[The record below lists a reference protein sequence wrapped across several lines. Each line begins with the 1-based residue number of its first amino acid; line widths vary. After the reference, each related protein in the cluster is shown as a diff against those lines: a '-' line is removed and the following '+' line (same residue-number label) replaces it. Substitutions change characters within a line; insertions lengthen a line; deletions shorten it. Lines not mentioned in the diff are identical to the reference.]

1 MTTIPVKLPTSR
13 KRGWSGRERIPHTR
27 ASSDEIIVKSIFGS
41 VLYCLVI
48 LRTTPHWSVKMTSC
62 YFKLL
67 TWEQQIKITYAAW
80 VRTTNKF
87 QIIIMG
93 HGDLLSYFILSC
105 FTFKPNNNYFLLYL
119 MSRVDPCP
127 PISATVSWKPCK
139 QFTPVHRWGL

>member
-1 MTTIPVKLPTSR
+1 MDDDDYPSEAANFTQERMK
-13 KRGWSGRERIPHTR
+13 RERANPPYKLR

-87 QIIIMG
+87 QIIIIG

-105 FTFKPNNNYFLLYL
+105 FTFKPINNNYFLLYL

-127 PISATVSWKPCK
+127 PISATVS
-139 QFTPVHRWGL
+139 